1 MRESLFELGP
11 ELLSLLI
18 YAVSGTVLGVVG
30 AALEYRSYLL
40 VSSGEGTVA
49 LWMGALGAVLLA
61 LAFLV
66 VRDKAGGAYSD
77 LRSLE

>member
-1 MRESLFELGP
+1 MSQSLFELGP

-18 YAVSGTVLGVVG
+18 YAVSGTALAVVGVV
-30 AALEYRSYLL
+30 LEYRSYLL

-61 LAFLV
+61 LSFLV

-77 LRSLE
+77 LRSL

>member
-1 MRESLFELGP
+1 MRESLFDLGP

-18 YAVSGTVLGVVG
+18 YGVSGTVLGIVG

-40 VSSGEGTVA
+40 VSSGEGTIA

-61 LAFLV
+61 LSLLV

-77 LRSLE
+77 LRSQ